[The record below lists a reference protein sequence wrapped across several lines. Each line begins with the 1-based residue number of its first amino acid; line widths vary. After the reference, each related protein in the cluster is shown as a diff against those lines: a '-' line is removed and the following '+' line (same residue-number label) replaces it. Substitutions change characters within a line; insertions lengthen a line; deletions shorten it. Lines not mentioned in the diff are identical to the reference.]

1 MPQCSITFTISNI
14 SVATVDDGGLIEAIT
29 PGVATVTGY
38 AQASDP
44 TTGHMITYSH
54 DTVHVR
60 VLKLTGIKIFVP
72 SMHLLSGV
80 EVGEYRYNIFHYSFI
95 DNFHKWILFSWS
107 FSLITA
113 LSARN
118 CYM

>member
-1 MPQCSITFTISNI
+1 MPQCSITFTISNS

-29 PGVATVTGY
+29 PGVAMVTGY

-44 TTGHMITYSH
+44 TNGHMITYSH

-80 EVGEYRYNIFHYSFI
+80 EVGEYQYSILHYSFI
-95 DNFHKWILFSWS
+95 DNFS
-107 FSLITA
+107 
-113 LSARN
+113 
-118 CYM
+118 

>member
-1 MPQCSITFTISNI
+1 MPQCTIIFTISNI

-44 TTGHMITYSH
+44 ANGHMITYSH

-72 SMHLLSGV
+72 STHLLSGV
-80 EVGEYRYNIFHYSFI
+80 EVG
-95 DNFHKWILFSWS
+95 KL
-107 FSLITA
+107 
-113 LSARN
+113 
-118 CYM
+118 CYTFMYKLVHDLYMYMYIWPCI

>member
-1 MPQCSITFTISNI
+1 MPQCTITFSISNV
-14 SVATVDDGGLIEAIT
+14 SVATVDNGGLIEAIT
-29 PGVATVTGY
+29 PGNATVTGY

-72 SMHLLSGV
+72 STHLLSGV
-80 EVGEYRYNIFHYSFI
+80 EVGEYNMSC
-95 DNFHKWILFSWS
+95 
-107 FSLITA
+107 SL
-113 LSARN
+113 RH
-118 CYM
+118 